1 MFAPQDLYHPYL
13 QLKRSLVPIHAG
25 SLRTALVVC
34 ALTSA
39 STLFSPQN
47 FFSLRSFYGE
57 MPEWPIGAVSKT
69 VIRAS
74 GSRVRIP
81 VSPPIQSPAQQ
92 HSKSEGAPDVSSECG
107 GGFVVCFAKQRAGLR
122 SALAAVCSCKRRGFR
137 FYFGSPKFYGQ
148 REI

>member
-1 MFAPQDLYHPYL
+1 MSDV
-13 QLKRSLVPIHAG
+13 SIVHACKICF
-25 SLRTALVVC
+25 LC
-34 ALTSA
+34 DP
-39 STLFSPQN
+39 F
-47 FFSLRSFYGE
+47 GE

-107 GGFVVCFAKQRAGLR
+107 GGFVVCFAKQRGDWIE
-122 SALAAVCSCKRRGFR
+122 ALPFGDHVSNPCLSVLCK
-137 FYFGSPKFYGQ
+137 
-148 REI
+148 